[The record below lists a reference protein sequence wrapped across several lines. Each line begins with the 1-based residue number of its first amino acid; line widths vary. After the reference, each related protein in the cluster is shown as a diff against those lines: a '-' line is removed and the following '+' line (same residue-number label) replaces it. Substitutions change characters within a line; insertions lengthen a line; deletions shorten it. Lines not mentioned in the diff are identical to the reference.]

1 MSKARKITRE
11 EAMRMAEELIGKP
24 GRMLYPS
31 KSMGKPTTMFNAVI
45 FNANAKQIW
54 AGDMEIAIDKEALL
68 KLAEQ
73 AGTTIYV
80 VREGDTFIKFTPD
93 LKYVKSVAQVTIEK
107 GTITYSKEFAERV
120 EDQEREEKENTRRNP
135 GGF

>member
-1 MSKARKITRE
+1 MSKTRRIQRE
-11 EAMRMAEELIGKP
+11 EAMRMAEEVLGKP

-31 KSMGKPTTMFNAVI
+31 KSMGKQTTIFNAVT
-45 FNANAKQIW
+45 FNSRAQQIW
-54 AGDMEIAIDKEALL
+54 AGDLEIVIDKEALL

-93 LKYVKSVAQVTIEK
+93 LKYVKSVAQATIEK

-120 EDQEREEKENTRRNP
+120 KEQEEEEKENARGNQE
-135 GGF
+135 GF